1 LLQFFRGRDD
11 GANLGW
17 KGFLNGRRSRPDV
30 LSQRIPPRHGDSAVF
45 KKLDVS
51 LRVAGLGSNA
61 PKRIQ
66 SISFDGVVFEF
77 VHRHATFSRPKW
89 RDLSINLGVVEYLIF
104 ARILVSCAM
113 ASREAITPIAWT
125 QAARLLALELY
136 REDKVSLGRAAE
148 LCQTPVAA
156 FMDFA
161 AKHGVPPLRYSF
173 EDLEEERQTADRLK
187 A

>member
-1 LLQFFRGRDD
+1 METVDVKLPSELLKV
-11 GANLGW
+11 ANLEEGT
-17 KGFLNGRRSRPDV
+17 
-30 LSQRIPPRHGDSAVF
+30 LSQ
-45 KKLDVS
+45 
-51 LRVAGLGSNA
+51 
-61 PKRIQ
+61 
-66 SISFDGVVFEF
+66 
-77 VHRHATFSRPKW
+77 
-89 RDLSINLGVVEYLIF
+89 
-104 ARILVSCAM
+104 
-113 ASREAITPIAWT
+113 

-173 EDLEEERQTADRLK
+173 EDLEDERQTADRLK